1 VEWLKNEDVK
11 GFAKAMKEA
20 EKQKFI
26 RSMENVVTIDGC
38 TDAVIVS
45 KSDRFCSQM
54 NEFIETYQI
63 LHTEVIDNAKQVEEK
78 S

>member
-26 RSMENVVTIDGC
+26 RSMENVVSES
-38 TDAVIVS
+38 A
-45 KSDRFCSQM
+45 F
-54 NEFIETYQI
+54 TYM
-63 LHTEVIDNAKQVEEK
+63 L
-78 S
+78 